1 MVVEAVT
8 RPAGARV
15 YIMWNTVRGVSILL
29 VCLLVAALA
38 LALASSASAQGH
50 TPRYVIYYN
59 SNASPPETLI
69 GTPYTH
75 VILSFIT
82 VEPGAPDDGPMSLVV
97 PSKLA
102 AALPLIERLQAQ
114 GKRVLISFGGG
125 DMRLDAYTGLA
136 GREELLADAIAAFVS
151 VHGFD
156 GVDIDFE
163 VSAALHS
170 RRRPGVL
177 DGRRFLID
185 LTAALRKRLPAEAL
199 ISHAPQAPYLDPA
212 WHGGPYLDVLRAVGD
227 AIDWITVQYYNNP
240 DYEAP
245 VARRIVGQSPRPFA
259 TSYAG
264 IVNSSWPSEK
274 TLVGLPVYRDD
285 ASSGH
290 LPPRRVVSEV
300 VCPLRDRYGRIFGG
314 LTGWQFSTLTPDH
327 RFWNDQ
333 MSGAVTGSGC
343 VE

>member
-1 MVVEAVT
+1 
-8 RPAGARV
+8 
-15 YIMWNTVRGVSILL
+15 MWNTVRGVSILL
-29 VCLLVAALA
+29 AGFLVAALA
-38 LALASSASAQGH
+38 VTSAWAQAG

-82 VEPGAPDDGPMSLVV
+82 VAPGVSDPGAPDPGVSEKGPVSLVV
-97 PSKLA
+97 PGKIA
-102 AALPLIERLQAQ
+102 AALAVIGRLQAE

-125 DMRLDAYTGLA
+125 DMQRDDYSGLV
-136 GREELLADAIAAFVS
+136 GREESLADAITAFVAE
-151 VHGFD
+151 HGFD

-185 LTAALRKRLPAEAL
+185 LTTALRNRLPADAL

-227 AIDWITVQYYNNP
+227 AIDWIMVQYYNNP
-240 DYEAP
+240 DYETP
-245 VARRIVGQSPRPFA
+245 VARRIVGQPPRQFS

-290 LPPRRVVSEV
+290 LSPQRVVSEV
-300 VCPLRDRYGRIFGG
+300 VCPMRARYGRKFGG
-314 LTGWQFSTLTPDH
+314 LTGWQFSTLTSDH
-327 RFWNDQ
+327 RFWNNRL
-333 MSGAVTGSGC
+333 SGAVKGSSC
-343 VE
+343 EE